1 MKKLFLVFVLLFG
14 ASLAF
19 GKDAPIDIR
28 FVRKNNNVNYIE
40 IKSLY
45 NGSLTVDLSKSTVN
59 DGECMLIDYEK
70 VYAVLAS
77 TLLSMFTGNDAFDE
91 VTNEGVRQIPDQRV
105 VRLDFGETVG
115 FNTVDC
121 AVENIKIV
129 TSKGAFKFNIRRSWK
144 QIVFI
149 LIYRRKFYVIA

>member
-70 VYAVLAS
+70 VYAALAS

-115 FNTVDC
+115 FNTVEC

-129 TSKGAFKFNIRRSWK
+129 TSKGTFKFNLR
-144 QIVFI
+144 
-149 LIYRRKFYVIA
+149 

>member
-45 NGSLTVDLSKSTVN
+45 NGSLTVDLSRSTVN

-70 VYAVLAS
+70 VYAALAS

-115 FNTVDC
+115 FNTVEC

-129 TSKGAFKFNIRRSWK
+129 TSRGTFKFNLR
-144 QIVFI
+144 
-149 LIYRRKFYVIA
+149 

>member
-19 GKDAPIDIR
+19 GKDAPRDIR

-59 DGECMLIDYEK
+59 DGECMLIDYEN
-70 VYAVLAS
+70 VYAALAS

-115 FNTVDC
+115 FNTVEC

-129 TSKGAFKFNIRRSWK
+129 TSKGTFKFSLR
-144 QIVFI
+144 
-149 LIYRRKFYVIA
+149 

>member
-19 GKDAPIDIR
+19 GKDVPIDIR
-28 FVRKNNNVNYIE
+28 FMRKNNNVNYIE

-70 VYAVLAS
+70 VYAALAS

-91 VTNEGVRQIPDQRV
+91 VTNEGIRQIPDQRV

-115 FNTVDC
+115 FNTVEC

-129 TSKGAFKFNIRRSWK
+129 TSRGTFKFNLR
-144 QIVFI
+144 
-149 LIYRRKFYVIA
+149 

>member
-70 VYAVLAS
+70 VYAALAS

-115 FNTVDC
+115 FNTVEC
-121 AVENIKIV
+121 TVENIKIV
-129 TSKGAFKFNIRRSWK
+129 TSKGTFKFNLR
-144 QIVFI
+144 
-149 LIYRRKFYVIA
+149 

>member
-1 MKKLFLVFVLLFG
+1 MKKLFLVVVLLFG
-14 ASLAF
+14 ASFAL
-19 GKDAPIDIR
+19 GKDAAIDIR

-70 VYAVLAS
+70 VYAALAS

-129 TSKGAFKFNIRRSWK
+129 TSKSTFKFNLR
-144 QIVFI
+144 
-149 LIYRRKFYVIA
+149 

>member
-70 VYAVLAS
+70 VYAALAS
-77 TLLSMFTGNDAFDE
+77 TLLSMFTGNDTFDE
-91 VTNEGVRQIPDQRV
+91 VTNECVRQIPDQRV

-115 FNTVDC
+115 FNTVEC

-129 TSKGAFKFNIRRSWK
+129 TSKGTFKFNLR
-144 QIVFI
+144 
-149 LIYRRKFYVIA
+149 

>member
-70 VYAVLAS
+70 VYAALAS

-115 FNTVDC
+115 FNTVEC

-129 TSKGAFKFNIRRSWK
+129 TSKGTFKFSLR
-144 QIVFI
+144 
-149 LIYRRKFYVIA
+149 

>member
-45 NGSLTVDLSKSTVN
+45 NGYLTVDFSKSTVN

-70 VYAVLAS
+70 VYAALAS

-115 FNTVDC
+115 FNTVEC

-129 TSKGAFKFNIRRSWK
+129 TSRGTFKFNLR
-144 QIVFI
+144 
-149 LIYRRKFYVIA
+149 

>member
-1 MKKLFLVFVLLFG
+1 MKKLFLVFVLSFG

-70 VYAVLAS
+70 VYAALAS
-77 TLLSMFTGNDAFDE
+77 TLLSMFTGNDTFDE
-91 VTNEGVRQIPDQRV
+91 VTNECVRQIPDQRV

-115 FNTVDC
+115 FNTVEC

-129 TSKGAFKFNIRRSWK
+129 TSKGTFKFNLR
-144 QIVFI
+144 
-149 LIYRRKFYVIA
+149 

>member
-70 VYAVLAS
+70 VYAALAS

-129 TSKGAFKFNIRRSWK
+129 TSKGTLN
-144 QIVFI
+144 
-149 LIYRRKFYVIA
+149 LI

>member
-70 VYAVLAS
+70 VYAALAS

-105 VRLDFGETVG
+105 VGLDFGETVG
-115 FNTVDC
+115 FNTVEC

-129 TSKGAFKFNIRRSWK
+129 TSRGTFKFSLR
-144 QIVFI
+144 
-149 LIYRRKFYVIA
+149 

>member
-45 NGSLTVDLSKSTVN
+45 NGSLTVDFSKSTVN

-70 VYAVLAS
+70 VYAALAS

-115 FNTVDC
+115 FNTVEC

-129 TSKGAFKFNIRRSWK
+129 TSRGTFKFNLR
-144 QIVFI
+144 
-149 LIYRRKFYVIA
+149 

>member
-129 TSKGAFKFNIRRSWK
+129 TSKGAFKFNLR
-144 QIVFI
+144 
-149 LIYRRKFYVIA
+149 

>member
-19 GKDAPIDIR
+19 GKDEPIDIR

-45 NGSLTVDLSKSTVN
+45 NGYLTVDLSKSTVN

-70 VYAVLAS
+70 VYAALAS
-77 TLLSMFTGNDAFDE
+77 TLLSMFTGDDAFDE

-115 FNTVDC
+115 FNTVEC

-129 TSKGAFKFNIRRSWK
+129 TSKGTFKFSLR
-144 QIVFI
+144 
-149 LIYRRKFYVIA
+149 

>member
-1 MKKLFLVFVLLFG
+1 MFLVFVLLFG

-70 VYAVLAS
+70 VYAALAS

-115 FNTVDC
+115 FNTVEC

-129 TSKGAFKFNIRRSWK
+129 TSKGTFKFNLR
-144 QIVFI
+144 
-149 LIYRRKFYVIA
+149 

>member
-70 VYAVLAS
+70 VYAALAS
-77 TLLSMFTGNDAFDE
+77 TLLSMFTGDDAFDE

-115 FNTVDC
+115 FNTVEC

-129 TSKGAFKFNIRRSWK
+129 TSRGTFKFSLR
-144 QIVFI
+144 
-149 LIYRRKFYVIA
+149 

>member
-70 VYAVLAS
+70 VYAALAS

-129 TSKGAFKFNIRRSWK
+129 TSKGTFKFSLR
-144 QIVFI
+144 
-149 LIYRRKFYVIA
+149 

>member
-70 VYAVLAS
+70 VYAALAS

-105 VRLDFGETVG
+105 VGLDFGETVG
-115 FNTVDC
+115 FNTVEC

-129 TSKGAFKFNIRRSWK
+129 TSRGTFKFNLR
-144 QIVFI
+144 
-149 LIYRRKFYVIA
+149 

>member
-70 VYAVLAS
+70 VYAALAS

-115 FNTVDC
+115 FNTVEC

-129 TSKGAFKFNIRRSWK
+129 TSRGTFKFNLR
-144 QIVFI
+144 
-149 LIYRRKFYVIA
+149 

>member
-14 ASLAF
+14 ASFAF
-19 GKDAPIDIR
+19 GKDAPIAIR

-70 VYAVLAS
+70 VYAALAS

-115 FNTVDC
+115 FNTMEC

-129 TSKGAFKFNIRRSWK
+129 TSKGTFKFSLR
-144 QIVFI
+144 
-149 LIYRRKFYVIA
+149 

>member
-1 MKKLFLVFVLLFG
+1 MKKLFLVFVLSFG

-70 VYAVLAS
+70 VYAALAS
-77 TLLSMFTGNDAFDE
+77 TLLSMFTGNDTFDE
-91 VTNEGVRQIPDQRV
+91 VTNECVRQIPDQRV

-115 FNTVDC
+115 FNTMEC

-129 TSKGAFKFNIRRSWK
+129 TSKGTFKFNLR
-144 QIVFI
+144 
-149 LIYRRKFYVIA
+149 

>member
-28 FVRKNNNVNYIE
+28 FVRKNTNVNYIE

-70 VYAVLAS
+70 VYAALAS

-115 FNTVDC
+115 FNTVEC

-129 TSKGAFKFNIRRSWK
+129 TSRGTFKFNLR
-144 QIVFI
+144 
-149 LIYRRKFYVIA
+149 

>member
-70 VYAVLAS
+70 VYAALAS

-115 FNTVDC
+115 FNTVEC

-129 TSKGAFKFNIRRSWK
+129 TNKGTFKFNLR
-144 QIVFI
+144 
-149 LIYRRKFYVIA
+149 

>member
-70 VYAVLAS
+70 VYAALAS

-115 FNTVDC
+115 FNTVEC

-129 TSKGAFKFNIRRSWK
+129 TSKSTFKFNLR
-144 QIVFI
+144 
-149 LIYRRKFYVIA
+149 

>member
-28 FVRKNNNVNYIE
+28 FVRKNNNVNYIG

-70 VYAVLAS
+70 VYAALAS

-115 FNTVDC
+115 FNTVEC

-129 TSKGAFKFNIRRSWK
+129 TSRGTFKFSLR
-144 QIVFI
+144 
-149 LIYRRKFYVIA
+149 

>member
-1 MKKLFLVFVLLFG
+1 MFG
-14 ASLAF
+14 VSLAF

-70 VYAVLAS
+70 VYAALAS

-115 FNTVDC
+115 FNTVEC

-129 TSKGAFKFNIRRSWK
+129 TSKGTFKFNLR
-144 QIVFI
+144 
-149 LIYRRKFYVIA
+149 

>member
-70 VYAVLAS
+70 VYAALAS

-129 TSKGAFKFNIRRSWK
+129 TSKGTFKFNLR
-144 QIVFI
+144 
-149 LIYRRKFYVIA
+149 

>member
-1 MKKLFLVFVLLFG
+1 MKKLFLVFVLSFG

-70 VYAVLAS
+70 VYAALAS

-115 FNTVDC
+115 FNTVEC

-129 TSKGAFKFNIRRSWK
+129 TSKGTFKFNLR
-144 QIVFI
+144 
-149 LIYRRKFYVIA
+149 

>member
-70 VYAVLAS
+70 VYAALAS

-91 VTNEGVRQIPDQRV
+91 VTNEGVKQIPDQRV
-105 VRLDFGETVG
+105 VRLDFGEIVG
-115 FNTVDC
+115 FNTVEC

-129 TSKGAFKFNIRRSWK
+129 TNKGTFKFNLR
-144 QIVFI
+144 
-149 LIYRRKFYVIA
+149 

>member
-70 VYAVLAS
+70 VYAALAS

-115 FNTVDC
+115 FNTVEC

-129 TSKGAFKFNIRRSWK
+129 TSKGAFKFNLR
-144 QIVFI
+144 
-149 LIYRRKFYVIA
+149 

>member
-1 MKKLFLVFVLLFG
+1 MKKLFLVFVILFG

-70 VYAVLAS
+70 VYAALAS

-115 FNTVDC
+115 FNTVEC

-129 TSKGAFKFNIRRSWK
+129 TSRGTFKFNLR
-144 QIVFI
+144 
-149 LIYRRKFYVIA
+149 

>member
-1 MKKLFLVFVLLFG
+1 MKKLFLVFVLSFG

-70 VYAVLAS
+70 VYAALAS
-77 TLLSMFTGNDAFDE
+77 TLLSMFTGHDTFDE
-91 VTNEGVRQIPDQRV
+91 VTNECVRQIPDQRV

-115 FNTVDC
+115 FNTVEC

-129 TSKGAFKFNIRRSWK
+129 TSKGTFKFNLR
-144 QIVFI
+144 
-149 LIYRRKFYVIA
+149 

>member
-70 VYAVLAS
+70 VYAALAS

-115 FNTVDC
+115 FNTMEC

-129 TSKGAFKFNIRRSWK
+129 TSRGTFKFNLR
-144 QIVFI
+144 
-149 LIYRRKFYVIA
+149 

>member
-1 MKKLFLVFVLLFG
+1 MKKLFLVFVLLFV

-70 VYAVLAS
+70 VYAALAS
-77 TLLSMFTGNDAFDE
+77 TLLSMFTGDDAFDE

-115 FNTVDC
+115 FNTVEC

-129 TSKGAFKFNIRRSWK
+129 TSRGTFKFSLR
-144 QIVFI
+144 
-149 LIYRRKFYVIA
+149 

>member
-14 ASLAF
+14 ASFAL

-45 NGSLTVDLSKSTVN
+45 NGYLTVDLSKSTVN

-70 VYAVLAS
+70 VYAALAS

-115 FNTVDC
+115 FNTMEC

-129 TSKGAFKFNIRRSWK
+129 TSKGTFKFSLR
-144 QIVFI
+144 
-149 LIYRRKFYVIA
+149 

>member
-70 VYAVLAS
+70 VYAALAS

-91 VTNEGVRQIPDQRV
+91 VTNECVRQIPDQRV

-115 FNTVDC
+115 FNTVEC

-129 TSKGAFKFNIRRSWK
+129 TSKGTFKFNLR
-144 QIVFI
+144 
-149 LIYRRKFYVIA
+149 

>member
-70 VYAVLAS
+70 VYAALAS

-115 FNTVDC
+115 FNTMEC

-129 TSKGAFKFNIRRSWK
+129 TSKGTFKFSLR
-144 QIVFI
+144 
-149 LIYRRKFYVIA
+149 